1 LQFLTDQTYETL
13 SGTSM
18 AAPAITGLIVLLQQH
33 YKTLILFYEGS
44 NRKRYCVI
52 PLMKLGSLKVLIT
65 STVGV

>member
-1 LQFLTDQTYETL
+1 
-13 SGTSM
+13 M

-33 YKTLILFYEGS
+33 YKTLLFYEGS